1 MISIKLDENQSH
13 TDQISKIPVDANKIF
28 IASTEVC
35 GYYGI
40 PYSGYFGII
49 MYDDDKQLGRR
60 IKWLNDFSGK
70 KKKYEIIFKTLPNCN
85 QIRFIY
91 RINNEV
97 PIFSKCSYDILPI
110 EQIKFE
116 EGNITLKEDFELV
129 KQYVIPRLK
138 ELSQEEEKILEKNL
152 VWIFASRR
160 SGTTWLGR
168 DLLSYKT
175 KYWNEPLIGKIFDFV
190 RESNKDPIKRYIDV
204 QRSDVSYFF
213 SDHYKETWKFY
224 LRKLILN
231 RLYSQ
236 FQDITSTIIIK
247 EPNGSMGADIIL
259 ECLPNSKVIVLLRD
273 GRDVMDSNLNARQ
286 EGSWQVLQQNLKP
299 ILKNERLSFIKEKAE
314 EWVNLIQV
322 LLRSYNSHSQELKML
337 IRYEDLRGNTLQL
350 LQKIYK
356 FIEIDVDNEQLK
368 EIVNKYK
375 FENLP
380 DNQKGEGKFI
390 RSATP
395 GKWKESFNDDE
406 KKILE
411 EIMNNTLKKLGYN

>member
-1 MISIKLDENQSH
+1 MISVVLKENESFDDSQSTIKVIENKKY
-13 TDQISKIPVDANKIF
+13 IIK
-28 IASTEVC
+28 TEVS
-35 GYYGI
+35 GFYGK
-40 PYSGYFGII
+40 PYSAYFGVIL
-49 MYDDDKQLGRR
+49 YENEKQIGRR
-60 IKWLNDFSGK
+60 IKWLNDFSGN
-70 KKKYEIIFKTLPNCN
+70 KKKYEIIFITPTKCN
-85 QIRFIY
+85 SLRFIY
-91 RINNEV
+91 RINKET
-97 PIFSKCSYDILPI
+97 PLQSKCSYEILPI
-110 EQIKFE
+110 NK
-116 EGNITLKEDFELV
+116 ITLEENSDLKENYDLPT
-129 KQYVIPRLK
+129 KYHLPRLK
-138 ELSQEEEKILEKNL
+138 ELSFEEENLLEKNL

-175 KYWNEPLIGKIFDFV
+175 KFMNEPLIGKVFDFT
-190 RESNKDPIKRYIDV
+190 RESTKDPIKRYIDV
-204 QRSDVSYFF
+204 HRSDASYFF

-231 RLYSQ
+231 RIYSQ
-236 FQDITSTIIIK
+236 FQDVTSKIIIK
-247 EPNGSMGADIIL
+247 EPNGSMGSDVIL
-259 ECLPNSKVIVLLRD
+259 ECLPNSKIIVLLRD
-273 GRDVMDSNLNARQ
+273 GRDVMDSNLYARQ

-314 EWVNLIQV
+314 EWINLIQV

-337 IRYEDLRGNTLQL
+337 IRYEDLRGNTLEL

-380 DNQKGEGKFI
+380 NSQKGEGKFI